1 MKDRTLLRA
10 GIVGGIVAAVCCA
23 TPLLA
28 LALAALGLSAWLAWA
43 DYVLLP
49 LIALCLALVAL
60 AFWRLRHAPAR
71 CVTSTAAPPI
81 QPLHTKDHR

>member
-1 MKDRTLLRA
+1 MKDQTLLRA

-60 AFWRLRHAPAR
+60 AVWRSRRTPAR
-71 CVTSTAAPPI
+71 AATSAASPI
-81 QPLHTKDHR
+81 QPPHTKDHQ

>member
-1 MKDRTLLRA
+1 MNDRTLLRT
-10 GIVGGIVAAVCCA
+10 GIIGGIVAAVCCA

-28 LALAALGLSAWLAWA
+28 LAFAALGLSAWLAWA

-60 AFWRLRHAPAR
+60 ALWRLRNAPAR
-71 CVTSTAAPPI
+71 SATSNTALPN
-81 QPLHTKDHR
+81 QPLHTKDHQ

>member
-1 MKDRTLLRA
+1 MNDRTLMRA
-10 GIVGGIVAAVCCA
+10 GIIGGIVAAVCCA

-49 LIALCLALVAL
+49 LIALCLALAAL
-60 AFWRLRHAPAR
+60 ALWRLRHTPAR
-71 CVTSTAAPPI
+71 AVTSDAASPI
-81 QPLHTKDHR
+81 QPSHTKDQQ